1 MSDRVIIFDTTL
13 RDGEQALSASLNPDE
28 KLKIAL
34 ALEELGVDVM
44 EVGFP
49 ISSPGDFSAVNIIAC
64 AEALKPA
71 ENFRIHTF
79 IATSDIH
86 LQTKLH
92 KTFEE
97 VCEMAEH
104 SIKLA
109 KNYTDN
115 VEFSC
120 EDAGRTSV
128 DNLCIIIEKAIAAGA
143 TTINIPDTVGYNLP
157 NEFGAKI
164 RATSRTPSATT
175 SRTSSAPRSGAS
187 SREFPTLT
195 NACSPSTATMTSAW
209 QPPTPSSPSRTAQGR
224 SSAP

>member
-49 ISSPGDFSAVNIIAC
+49 ISSPGDFSAVNTIAKTVKNSCVCGLARAVDKDIIAC

-120 EDAGRTSV
+120 EDAEIGRAHV
-128 DNLCIIIEKAIAAGA
+128 
-143 TTINIPDTVGYNLP
+143 
-157 NEFGAKI
+157 
-164 RATSRTPSATT
+164 
-175 SRTSSAPRSGAS
+175 
-187 SREFPTLT
+187 
-195 NACSPSTATMTSAW
+195 
-209 QPPTPSSPSRTAQGR
+209 
-224 SSAP
+224 

>member
-1 MSDRVIIFDTTL
+1 
-13 RDGEQALSASLNPDE
+13 
-28 KLKIAL
+28 
-34 ALEELGVDVM
+34 M

-49 ISSPGDFSAVNIIAC
+49 ISSPGDFSAVNTIAKTVKNSCVCGLARAVDKDIIAC

-92 KTFEE
+92 KTFDE
-97 VCEMAEH
+97 VCEMAVH

-128 DNLCIIIEKAIAAGA
+128 DNLCVIIEKAIAAGA
-143 TTINIPDTVGYNLP
+143 TTINIPRRRDHHQHPGHRRL
-157 NEFGAKI
+157 
-164 RATSRTPSATT
+164 
-175 SRTSSAPRSGAS
+175 
-187 SREFPTLT
+187 
-195 NACSPSTATMTSAW
+195 
-209 QPPTPSSPSRTAQGR
+209 QPPERVRRQDQGHHRESSQYRQVRPLCPLPQ
-224 SSAP
+224 

>member
-1 MSDRVIIFDTTL
+1 MSDRVII
-13 RDGEQALSASLNPDE
+13 
-28 KLKIAL
+28 KIAL

-49 ISSPGDFSAVNIIAC
+49 ISSPGDFSAVNTIAKTVKNSCVCGLARAVDKDIIAC

-115 VEFSC
+115 VERRR
-120 EDAGRTSV
+120 DHHQHPGHRR
-128 DNLCIIIEKAIAAGA
+128 L
-143 TTINIPDTVGYNLP
+143 
-157 NEFGAKI
+157 
-164 RATSRTPSATT
+164 
-175 SRTSSAPRSGAS
+175 
-187 SREFPTLT
+187 
-195 NACSPSTATMTSAW
+195 
-209 QPPTPSSPSRTAQGR
+209 QPPERVRRQDQGHHRESSQH
-224 SSAP
+224 